1 MKKTTKQTEKNKDMD
16 TMRPE
21 YDFSN
26 AVRGVTSARYNE
38 GKNIVVIAPDI
49 SDLFPDSESVNEAL
63 RALAKIIR
71 PRCGTSIKA

>member
-1 MKKTTKQTEKNKDMD
+1 MKKTTKQTEKNNDKD
-16 TMRPE
+16 TMRHE

-38 GKNIVVIAPDI
+38 SRNIVVIAPDI

-71 PRCGTSIKA
+71 SRCGTSIKA

>member
-1 MKKTTKQTEKNKDMD
+1 MKKTNNQNEKDKDID

-26 AVRGVTSARYNE
+26 AIRGITSARYNE

-49 SDLFPDSESVNEAL
+49 FDLFPDSESVNEAL
-63 RALAKIIR
+63 RALATVIR
-71 PRCGTSIKA
+71 HRCEASVKV